1 MTSDHK
7 VAMFTRS
14 LSVQSGAAPAA
25 VDGAG
30 PVAAVLGLAP
40 EQIWAEAVKYRAANV
55 PSVFTISE
63 KASIQSLN
71 SVLNVK
77 ALVGT
82 FNQEKA
88 LVGAFSVIVKTSL
101 INRLQL

>member
-30 PVAAVLGLAP
+30 PVAAVLGLPP

-63 KASIQSLN
+63 KASTR
-71 SVLNVK
+71 VLMCFECERASWHFQPGKGPSMGLLCDCENI
-77 ALVGT
+77 AD
-82 FNQEKA
+82 
-88 LVGAFSVIVKTSL
+88 
-101 INRLQL
+101 

>member
-1 MTSDHK
+1 MSLYLLFIHIRTVRIDTSDHK
-7 VAMFTRS
+7 VAGS
-14 LSVQSGAAPAA
+14 WSVQSGAAPAA

-63 KASIQSLN
+63 KASTR
-71 SVLNVK
+71 VL
-77 ALVGT
+77 
-82 FNQEKA
+82 
-88 LVGAFSVIVKTSL
+88 IVF
-101 INRLQL
+101 

>member
-1 MTSDHK
+1 M
-7 VAMFTRS
+7 
-14 LSVQSGAAPAA
+14 QSGAAPAA

-30 PVAAVLGLAP
+30 PVAAVPGLAP

-63 KASIQSLN
+63 KASTR
-71 SVLNVK
+71 VLIVFWIWK
-77 ALVGT
+77 RLVGT
-82 FNQEKA
+82 YNQEKA